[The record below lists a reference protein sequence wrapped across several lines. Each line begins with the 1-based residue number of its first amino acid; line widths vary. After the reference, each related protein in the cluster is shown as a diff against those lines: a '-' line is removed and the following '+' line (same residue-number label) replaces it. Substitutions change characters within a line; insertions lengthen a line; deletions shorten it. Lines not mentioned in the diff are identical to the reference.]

1 MASAMR
7 QPLPPCCHA
16 VHAGRKDTAKVRTH
30 THLTVCGFTAPACSR
45 SFSIYLCTKTQVR
58 FKTELSK
65 FAVAAKQQGF
75 ARLASALTE
84 ARSAL
89 QLDRGAVSASSS
101 SSENPSNFS
110 SVEDIQAYTH
120 DIVAYLS
127 LVKGFSSPPS
137 TAAATNTATTELASP
152 AFVSSET
159 PTAALRQ
166 PLIDDHSPLNNAA
179 GLVTPAASATRTI
192 GESSHVNRS
201 TYSAHLSFCVWK
213 DVLSNAQL
221 HAVNAHHEY
230 AQTLLASGL
239 YMMNDARKKVDLL
252 LANRLSELNE
262 TQLKLAYQL
271 FLNAAGMFEA
281 CLESINVKPRA
292 IGAAPTDFSATPE
305 PEAVVA
311 ATGDNNS
318 SSSGDGIPD
327 DEMMKKWRAEQ
338 LNADAGERAADAA
351 GSPAADAG
359 TGAKADRA
367 TGELALI
374 DRVPDLARGR
384 YPQLLV
390 WIALAEAQ
398 ELVILRGIS
407 RDFVDY
413 ALMAKL
419 SIDISTRY
427 KESHALA
434 AQTLPCSTSP
444 LADKMRLYTRFKDA
458 YYAAISCYFQGAA
471 SMAKDDALSC
481 AQAIANFKLA
491 QSLMQKVLP
500 LKQSYEEAFK
510 QQKDERERLET
521 FKSIY
526 LRSQQIVDR
535 DLDIMTHRNDSVYY
549 ERVRGSGQRWWWSGD
564 SCLSSYHFEI
574 VLSRLTLPG
583 AHVCFFIDPRA

>member
-1 MASAMR
+1 MSTLTGIFQKRKIGTDDTSAEPMASAMR

-16 VHAGRKDTAKVRTH
+16 VHAGHKDTTKVRTH
-30 THLTVCGFTAPACSR
+30 IHLTVCGLHSSCLLMLFL
-45 SFSIYLCTKTQVR
+45 YLYTKTQVR

-65 FAVAAKQQGF
+65 FAVSTKQEGF
-75 ARLASALTE
+75 ARLASALTD

-89 QLDRGAVSASSS
+89 QLDHGAVSASSS
-101 SSENPSNFS
+101 SSEKPSNFS

-127 LVKGFSSPPS
+127 LVKGFLSPTS
-137 TAAATNTATTELASP
+137 TAAATTNTATTELVSS

-179 GLVTPAASATRTI
+179 GLVTPAASAARTI

-221 HAVNAHHEY
+221 HAVNARHEY

-271 FLNAAGMFEA
+271 FLNAAGVFEA

-305 PEAVVA
+305 PEAAVTV
-311 ATGDNNS
+311 TGDNNS

-338 LNADAGERAADAA
+338 LKADAGERAADAA
-351 GSPAADAG
+351 GSTAADAG
-359 TGAKADRA
+359 TGAKADR
-367 TGELALI
+367 TTDELALI

-384 YPQLLV
+384 YPQLLA

-413 ALMAKL
+413 TLMAKL
-419 SIDISTRY
+419 SMDISTRY

-434 AQTLPCSTSP
+434 AQTLPCSISS

-458 YYAAISCYFQGAA
+458 YYTAISCYFQGAA

-491 QSLMQKVLP
+491 RSLMQKVLP

-510 QQKDERERLET
+510 QQKDERERLDT

-549 ERVRGSGQRWWWSGD
+549 ERVRGSGQRWW
-564 SCLSSYHFEI
+564 
-574 VLSRLTLPG
+574 
-583 AHVCFFIDPRA
+583 